1 MVSWKI
7 LITLKKYFYSFSAE
21 SEKIA
26 STGSNNT
33 SITFFSP
40 FLFRPVQERLP
51 MSSKTYRS
59 ISPKNYILV
68 ELYPKFFTK
77 IAQDIFNMFSKAK
90 IGNILMYGHPGS
102 GKEVILKTLQ
112 NISGLQ
118 FLEYDCRSIL
128 SDSSGA
134 TEAKLK
140 NVIESAKGFTN
151 SILVLNNVNV
161 LAKNRDGNTDYR
173 VLQSLQESINTFT
186 V

>member
-1 MVSWKI
+1 M
-7 LITLKKYFYSFSAE
+7 F
-21 SEKIA
+21 
-26 STGSNNT
+26 
-33 SITFFSP
+33 
-40 FLFRPVQERLP
+40 
-51 MSSKTYRS
+51 SKTYRS

-68 ELYPKFFTK
+68 ELYPNFFAK

-90 IGNILMYGHPGS
+90 IGNLLMYGHPGS

-173 VLQSLQESINTFT
+173 VLQSLQEIILNNLQNNDSDMLIIGEADLKSNIDVKLMEVFDH
-186 V
+186 VVEVPNPESVDERFELIKWMMD